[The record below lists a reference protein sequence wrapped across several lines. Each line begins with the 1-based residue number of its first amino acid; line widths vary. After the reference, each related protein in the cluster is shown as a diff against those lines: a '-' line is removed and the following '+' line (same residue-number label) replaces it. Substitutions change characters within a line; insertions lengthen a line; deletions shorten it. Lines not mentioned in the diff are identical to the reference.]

1 MTYRLAINGY
11 GRIGRCVLRALYES
25 SRFPEFE
32 VVGINEL
39 SNIESIA
46 HLTRFDSTHGRF
58 QGEVAYRQETLLIN
72 GHAIAVSF
80 EKELSRLPW
89 KELGVD
95 LVMECS
101 GAFTQRAAAEEHIR
115 SGAGR
120 VIFACPAGADVDA
133 TIVFGINEKTLKKA
147 HTVISNASCTSNCIT
162 PVIHV
167 LDCHLGIKQG
177 MITTIHSMM
186 NDQPVIDAYHNR
198 DLRKSRSSSQSVIP
212 VHTELPSGVD
222 RLLPHL
228 AGRFQAIAL
237 RVPITNVSAM
247 QLTVQVNTKTDVRE
261 VNRILKTAA
270 EGRLSGILGYTDLPL
285 VSCDFNH
292 DPRSAVI
299 DGSQTRVFGGTG
311 LSGGTGVSVL
321 AWFDNEWGY
330 ANRMLD
336 TARAL
341 LTAE

>member
-1 MTYRLAINGY
+1 MGYRLAINGY

-25 SRFPEFE
+25 GRFPEFE
-32 VVGINEL
+32 VVGINDL
-39 SNIESIA
+39 SHIEAVA
-46 HLTRFDSTHGRF
+46 HLTRFDSTHGPF
-58 QGEVAYRQETLLIN
+58 QGEVAWEDSTLLIN
-72 GHAIAVSF
+72 GHPIAVSS
-80 EKELSRLPW
+80 EKDTSRLPW
-89 KELGVD
+89 GKLGVD
-95 LVMECS
+95 AVMECS
-101 GAFTQRAAAEEHIR
+101 GAFTQRAVAEGHIR
-115 SGAGR
+115 SGAR
-120 VIFACPAGADVDA
+120 KVIFSCPAGTEVDA
-133 TIVFGINEKTLKKA
+133 TIVYGINEQTLKNH
-147 HTVISNASCTSNCIT
+147 HTIISNASCTSNCIV

-167 LDCHLGIKQG
+167 LDCHLGIRHG

-212 VHTELPSGVD
+212 VDTALPGGVD

-247 QLTVQVNTKTDVRE
+247 QLTVQVNNKTDVRE
-261 VNRILKTAA
+261 VNRIMKTAA
-270 EGRLSGILGYTDLPL
+270 EGKLAGILGYTELPL

-299 DGSQTRVFGGTG
+299 DGSQTRVFGGNA

-321 AWFDNEWGY
+321 AWFDNEWGF

-341 LTAE
+341 LKV

>member
-1 MTYRLAINGY
+1 MIYRLAINGY

-25 SRFPEFE
+25 TRFSEFE

-39 SNIESIA
+39 SNMESIA

-58 QGEVAYRQETLLIN
+58 QGEVTYQGKTLFVD
-72 GHAIAVSF
+72 GHPIAVSF
-80 EKELSRLPW
+80 EEDISRLPW
-89 KELGVD
+89 GKLGVD
-95 LVMECS
+95 VVMECS
-101 GAFTQRAAAEEHIR
+101 GAFTQRAVAEGHIK
-115 SGAGR
+115 SGAGK
-120 VIFACPAGADVDA
+120 VIFSCPAEPDVDA
-133 TIVFGINEKTLKKA
+133 TIVYGINEQTLKKN
-147 HTVISNASCTSNCIT
+147 HTIISNASCTSNCII

-167 LDCHLGIKQG
+167 LDSHLGIKHG

-186 NDQPVIDAYHNR
+186 NDQPVIDAFHNR

-212 VHTELPSGVD
+212 VDTELPGGVD

-247 QLTVQVNTKTDVRE
+247 QLTAQVNARTDVRE
-261 VNRILKTAA
+261 VNRVMKNAA
-270 EGRLSGILGYTDLPL
+270 EGRLAGILGYTEMPL

-292 DPRSAVI
+292 DSRSAIV
-299 DGSQTRVFGGTG
+299 DGSQTRVSGGDG
-311 LSGGTGVSVL
+311 LRGGTGVSLL
-321 AWFDNEWGY
+321 AWFDNEWGF

-341 LTAE
+341 MAAS